1 MLCVSGRTTRIS
13 DNSILSSA
21 AGSRQLPT
29 YLAGGAAGR
38 GARLPTY
45 LGRSQQDTPFEN
57 KLSLWRGTTHTAAG
71 GEQEAIETIIDSW
84 VSFCLL
90 LGSTRSS
97 RKSNR
102 KIEVSSGKVSL
113 ER

>member
-1 MLCVSGRTTRIS
+1 MELYIESSQAEFDSHLYNTHLYNTHLS

-45 LGRSQQDTPFEN
+45 LGRS
-57 KLSLWRGTTHTAAG
+57 LSG
-71 GEQEAIETIIDSW
+71 GPPPPKINPTLQ
-84 VSFCLL
+84 CLPL
-90 LGSTRSS
+90 AQ
-97 RKSNR
+97 
-102 KIEVSSGKVSL
+102 
-113 ER
+113 